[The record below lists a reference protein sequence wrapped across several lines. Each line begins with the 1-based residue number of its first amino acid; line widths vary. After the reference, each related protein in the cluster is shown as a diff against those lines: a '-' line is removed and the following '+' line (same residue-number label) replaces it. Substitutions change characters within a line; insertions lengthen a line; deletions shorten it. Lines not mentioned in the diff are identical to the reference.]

1 MLPLITWPSH
11 RALQEAQE
19 IFGGDF
25 DFADFD
31 ADAYDQGE
39 EEEEDQDEEGWDRPK
54 KQTKRRQGR
63 KSIFEIYEPSE
74 LESSHMTD
82 QDNEIRSTDMPERF
96 QVCVLI
102 CWVFLMLVLLIH
114 FNDCLFF
121 AHVHCVY
128 ESAVKSSKPCILCL
142 PSAVFLTAFLFSL
155 FQLRSIPV
163 KPAEDDEL
171 EEEAEWI
178 FRHGFSTLTISM
190 QVWLLLEVGISQ
202 HLTMDFK
209 IFFFSISHS
218 LMVVSG
224 GYHGCHL

>member
-1 MLPLITWPSH
+1 MNPSVWKFDIRNPWKNQSRFFFLFS

-63 KSIFEIYEPSE
+63 KSIFELYEPSE

-96 QVCVLI
+96 QVCAAGSV
-102 CWVFLMLVLLIH
+102 
-114 FNDCLFF
+114 CLN
-121 AHVHCVY
+121 
-128 ESAVKSSKPCILCL
+128 P
-142 PSAVFLTAFLFSL
+142 
-155 FQLRSIPV
+155 
-163 KPAEDDEL
+163 
-171 EEEAEWI
+171 
-178 FRHGFSTLTISM
+178 
-190 QVWLLLEVGISQ
+190 
-202 HLTMDFK
+202 
-209 IFFFSISHS
+209 ISHVELGAVAGSAAALSCSCVQS
-218 LMVVSG
+218 LLNLLRMRSWRKKQSG
-224 GYHGCHL
+224 SSDTGSPLWPSPCRYWFRSRPH

>member
-1 MLPLITWPSH
+1 MHHYLLSH

-82 QDNEIRSTDMPERF
+82 QDNEIRTTDMPERF
-96 QVCVLI
+96 QVNACWLTPCSCLI
-102 CWVFLMLVLLIH
+102 CAYVYIYCI
-114 FNDCLFF
+114 CL
-121 AHVHCVY
+121 
-128 ESAVKSSKPCILCL
+128 
-142 PSAVFLTAFLFSL
+142 
-155 FQLRSIPV
+155 
-163 KPAEDDEL
+163 
-171 EEEAEWI
+171 
-178 FRHGFSTLTISM
+178 
-190 QVWLLLEVGISQ
+190 
-202 HLTMDFK
+202 
-209 IFFFSISHS
+209 
-218 LMVVSG
+218 
-224 GYHGCHL
+224 